1 MNGQTAP
8 VTMDLFFPITGYLDD
23 GEEPVYEVSD
33 NFVFRYR
40 CEISDIIQ
48 EHQERGDGNIASY
61 YRGNA
66 GVKAKLLHAE
76 WGVEE
81 YPGDILLGKVQI
93 ELREELTEKEKAD
106 LIDWVRGQNSDGAF
120 ECLDE
125 LPIETGY
132 GGLAISLWN
141 DSDDY
146 FVCDREELDE
156 YMSQHN
162 SIQMGGM

>member
-1 MNGQTAP
+1 MVAFNRT
-8 VTMDLFFPITGYLDD
+8 
-23 GEEPVYEVSD
+23 
-33 NFVFRYR
+33 
-40 CEISDIIQ
+40 
-48 EHQERGDGNIASY
+48 GDGIPAQVVLADGSVTAFVEI
-61 YRGNA
+61 GTDTLA
-66 GVKAKLLHAE
+66 GF
-76 WGVEE
+76 GF
-81 YPGDILLGKVQI
+81 

-141 DSDDY
+141 DSDGY

>member
-8 VTMDLFFPITGYLDD
+8 ITMDLLFPITGYLDD

-76 WGVEE
+76 WAWKNTPV
-81 YPGDILLGKVQI
+81 IFFSAKFRSNSGK
-93 ELREELTEKEKAD
+93 
-106 LIDWVRGQNSDGAF
+106 N
-120 ECLDE
+120 
-125 LPIETGY
+125 
-132 GGLAISLWN
+132 
-141 DSDDY
+141 
-146 FVCDREELDE
+146 
-156 YMSQHN
+156 
-162 SIQMGGM
+162 